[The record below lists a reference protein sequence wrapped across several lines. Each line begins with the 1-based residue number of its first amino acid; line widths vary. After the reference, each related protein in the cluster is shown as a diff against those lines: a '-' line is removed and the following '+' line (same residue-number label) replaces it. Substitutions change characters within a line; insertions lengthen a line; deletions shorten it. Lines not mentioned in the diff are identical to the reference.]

1 MLTHH
6 TLKVYEKALV
16 VAVVA
21 RELSAGWG
29 RRHAIVE
36 HFRRASESVVLNF
49 DKISDEVF
57 HNAVGRGPRVDKKRS
72 TPRPPTRIG
81 AWGLSI
87 LCELRSHLPFAP
99 FLLLSPQPNL

>member
-6 TLKVYEKALV
+6 TLKVYEKALA
-16 VAVVA
+16 VAADA

-57 HNAVGRGPRVDKKRS
+57 DKAVGREPGVVKKMS
-72 TPRPPTRIG
+72 KLRPPTRIG
-81 AWGLSI
+81 AWGLAI